1 MNPLTRLNFR
11 DERGSTEIAGAV
23 ILALIVVGALG
34 ALAIF
39 DPLTQARWLVV
50 LGNFWLPGLILVA
63 TAILAAVAAQVSEK
77 AAVSLGLAGVVAV
90 VGFFGIRSWNAQTY
104 YADLAADAPAAEA
117 SFQARV
123 PYLVAANSATSSQG
137 GATGQAVSTKHLP
150 GTGAYTT
157 LVERKGG
164 MGPGYV
170 AALSQTFDA
179 TGKTVDQIRS
189 AGGVQGCEFDT
200 AAHHRIGGLFTNS
213 LERLVTGHS
222 AALQVDDGDVYA
234 YCQEDGTPMVV
245 VPVTRYQG
253 VFDRHHVPAGVVVY
267 NGKTGASEW
276 KCEVYSGEL
285 PGPAVGISYAERIN
299 AAMDHRDRTG
309 WISVALNR
317 TGYTDE
323 LKDGDADPNRVTI
336 KDAEG
341 NETTVDNTALTVA
354 TTSGDPAFATSMS
367 RVASS
372 TSVERLLV
380 LDASQAYDGQPSAL
394 RFHKLETPRESNAV
408 LADKVRDT
416 HNNLDSW
423 KVPGTRVQEI
433 APGPD
438 GDWIA
443 SIGSDRTTF
452 YRVAVHADGSMDL
465 TDVSRGT
472 TGGGTTEPGTEG
484 ESGSDPA
491 LPKVADLT
499 PEQLVELGRMVNEE
513 LASRI
518 GDGA

>member
-1 MNPLTRLNFR
+1 MNPLPRISFR
-11 DERGSTEIAGAV
+11 DERGSTEITGGV
-23 ILALIVVGALG
+23 ILALIVVAALG

-39 DPLTQARWLVV
+39 DPLTRARWLVV
-50 LGNFWLPGLILVA
+50 IGTLWVPVLIVAVGALLAGLASTVSSKSAVALVA
-63 TAILAAVAAQVSEK
+63 
-77 AAVSLGLAGVVAV
+77 AGF
-90 VGFFGIRSWNAQTY
+90 VGATGFLVMRNWNTQTY
-104 YADLAADAPAAEA
+104 YADLSADASTENL

-123 PYLVAANSATSSQG
+123 PYVVAANSATSSQA
-137 GATGQAVSTKHLP
+137 GATGQAVGTKHLP
-150 GTGAYTT
+150 GSGSFTT

-170 AALSQTFDA
+170 AALSQKFDA

-189 AGGVQGCEFDT
+189 AGGVQGCEFDQ
-200 AAHHRIGGLFTNS
+200 AAHHRIGGLFSNS
-213 LERLVTGHS
+213 LERLATGYS
-222 AALQVDDGDVYA
+222 AALQVADGDVWS
-234 YCQEDGTPMVV
+234 YCTDDGTPMVV
-245 VPVTRYQG
+245 VPVTRFEG
-253 VFDRHHVPAGVVVY
+253 VFDRHLVPAGVVVY
-267 NGKTGASEW
+267 NGTTGESEW
-276 KCEVYSGEL
+276 KREVSSGEL
-285 PGPAVGISYAERIN
+285 PGPVVGISYAEKVN
-299 AAMDHRDRTG
+299 ASMDHRDRTG
-309 WISVALNR
+309 FVSVLFNR
-317 TGYTDE
+317 TGYTDQ
-323 LKDGDADPNRVTI
+323 LKDGEADPNRVTV
-336 KDAEG
+336 KDSED
-341 NETTVDNTALTVA
+341 NETTVDNTALAVA
-354 TTSGDPAFATSMS
+354 TADGHPAYATSMT

-372 TSVERLLV
+372 TSVEFLQV
-380 LDASQAYDGQPSAL
+380 LDSSQVNDGEVPEMT
-394 RFHKLETPRESNAV
+394 FHKLESPRESNAV

-416 HNNLDSW
+416 NNNLDAW

-472 TGGGTTEPGTEG
+472 TTGGSTGSGAEG
-484 ESGSDPA
+484 SEGSDPA

-518 GDGA
+518 DDAA